1 MTRPLPIFKTGNSM
15 AHKIL
20 GGWSLDGVYTYTS
33 GSDFSIGAGADYAGV
48 GPGGGTQYWVVN
60 GPLRVTGQC
69 SQGGAA
75 ADPNSYFQPNT
86 SAVTPEFTP
95 PPGGTINA
103 QRVGDM
109 FYGPG
114 TWYTNSALF
123 KEFRVTERHR
133 FQFRWEQN
141 DTLNH
146 PNWSGPNTTPTAAAF
161 GKITTKSGNRD
172 QQLAL
177 KYYF

>member
-1 MTRPLPIFKTGNSM
+1 M

-33 GSDFSIGAGADYAGV
+33 GSNFSIDAATGYAGAGTTAAG
-48 GPGGGTQYWVVN
+48 
-60 GPLRVTGQC
+60 
-69 SQGGAA
+69 
-75 ADPNSYFQPNT
+75 T
-86 SAVTPEFTP
+86 SEFTP
-95 PPGGTINA
+95 LAGTINP
-103 QRVGDM
+103 QRVRDRI
-109 FYGPG
+109 YGHG
-114 TWYTNSALF
+114 GWFINSALF

-133 FQFRWEQN
+133 FMLRWEQY

-146 PNWSGPNTTPTAAAF
+146 PNWSGLNTTPTSAAF

-177 KYYF
+177 KYFG